1 MCSFYLQVSVS
12 DREKIWALVTYNG
25 GHYQGT
31 LNDKVTHLIGLEPHG
46 PKYEEATKHN
56 IKIVTP
62 EWLLNSI
69 NQGVRLPEEEYS
81 IQPQTSSLTVQTLL
95 VTTSTVSVIQSGKKH
110 TINGHHDTLLSPV
123 LGTDGSL
130 VDPRESEREM
140 EVEQSTGKNG
150 EEERDASLSLE
161 NSQTNKEPEE
171 DLMETEER
179 EFTKVDSMIED
190 SLIVNIDHRDQLH
203 LHLHK
208 PLAVVST
215 QVSFDKES
223 VSPTPQ
229 PTPLMEKG
237 GIEEGT
243 SERSQEKKETL
254 LEGLVL
260 CIVDYPELMDK
271 ETIQKW
277 KEVSYE

>member
-46 PKYEEATKHN
+46 PKYEEAIKHD
-56 IKIVTP
+56 IKVVTP

-69 NQGVRLPEEEYS
+69 DQGVRLPEEEYS
-81 IQPQTSSLTVQTLL
+81 LQPQASSLTVQTLL

-130 VDPRESEREM
+130 VDPRDSEREM
-140 EVEQSTGKNG
+140 EVEESTGKNRV
-150 EEERDASLSLE
+150 EERDASLSLE
-161 NSQTNKEPEE
+161 DSRTNKEP

-179 EFTKVDSMIED
+179 QFTKANSTIED
-190 SLIVNIDHRDQLH
+190 SFIVNIDHRDQLH

-237 GIEEGT
+237 GIEEAT
-243 SERSQEKKETL
+243 SEKSQEKKETL
-254 LEGLVL
+254 LEGLVF

-277 KEVSYE
+277 KEVSYK